1 VILSDEDSGIRL
13 AEMLAL
19 PVMLERVLLD
29 ADHSLAEL
37 KAPGSL
43 VGQPASS
50 LARYAVTVLL
60 IQRQGRLLPC
70 PDAATRIEQGDTL
83 FVVGA
88 REKLLEL
95 AALP

>member
-1 VILSDEDSGIRL
+1 
-13 AEMLAL
+13 M
-19 PVMLERVLLD
+19 LLD

-37 KAPGSL
+37 KASD
-43 VGQPASS
+43 S
-50 LARYAVTVLL
+50 LAAQPVSALAKYDVAVLM
-60 IQRQGRLLPC
+60 IQRQDRLLPC
-70 PDAATRIEQGDTL
+70 PDVATRLEQGDTI